1 MNQVMINAIELKL
14 ILEEID
20 FLKRENEKL
29 VNLLKDAEG
38 RIRVL
43 KEDVGFAERG
53 YTKVSN
59 S

>member
-14 ILEEID
+14 MLEEID

-29 VNLLKDAEG
+29 ANLLKDAHD

-43 KEDVGFAERG
+43 KEEVGFAERG
-53 YTKVSN
+53 YTKS
-59 S
+59 